1 MKSFRK
7 EQTKNVSMQ
16 LILADM
22 RVLSERR
29 LVDSL
34 CFGYLYANTGKINE
48 IQVKLSMSNQKRTPK
63 TL

>member
-1 MKSFRK
+1 
-7 EQTKNVSMQ
+7 MQ